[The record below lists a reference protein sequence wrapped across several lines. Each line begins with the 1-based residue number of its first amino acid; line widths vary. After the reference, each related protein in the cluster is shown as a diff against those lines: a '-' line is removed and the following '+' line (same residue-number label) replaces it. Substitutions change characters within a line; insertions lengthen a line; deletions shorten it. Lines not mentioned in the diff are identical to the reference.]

1 MSFSSEYSILHP
13 MTLFVID
20 SNRAISM
27 FLSSPNRF
35 QMFSSCFQLTWAQKI
50 FTSIPRIS
58 LIDSFMNKCSWPI
71 TYVILLQCGLLLT
84 DMEGNVSRQ
93 KKEEEKVKWSTSS
106 LILVPIFIKKAK
118 WLAIKL
124 QIQS

>member
-71 TYVILLQCGLLLT
+71 TYVILLQFGLLLT